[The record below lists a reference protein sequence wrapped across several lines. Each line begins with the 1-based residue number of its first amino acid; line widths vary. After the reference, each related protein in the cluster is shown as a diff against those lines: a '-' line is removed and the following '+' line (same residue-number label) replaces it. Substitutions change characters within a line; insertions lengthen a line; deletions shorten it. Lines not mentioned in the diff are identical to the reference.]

1 MLNTSKLIG
10 ALLILAAFCAGGEG
24 SQGRE
29 RRQRRRARRRLRR
42 LIRREVRRQ
51 IRRALRRRNRAE
63 E

>member
-10 ALLILAAFCAGGEG
+10 ALLILVGAICAGEG